1 MPFEPI
7 IADAELWDGDMTARR
22 IDGHDLLLVRHNG
35 VVYAY
40 ENRCAHLGVALS
52 EGRLDGYVL
61 TCRAHHWQYDV
72 RSGSG
77 VNPATACLRR
87 FAVKIEDGKV
97 FVDVD
102 APSPDLPNAEDVGDG
117 VGPVLTGR
125 PRAHAV
131 LEAIRRLNPSVEIH
145 EPRLLYPRARTT
157 PLPGDAERY

>member
-22 IDGHDLLLVRHNG
+22 VDGHDLLLVRHNG

-40 ENRCAHLGVALS
+40 ENRCAHQGVALS

-87 FAVKIEDGKV
+87 FAVKIEDGNG
-97 FVDVD
+97 FRGCPTRP
-102 APSPDLPNAEDVGDG
+102 A
-117 VGPVLTGR
+117 LTSQTLR
-125 PRAHAV
+125 M
-131 LEAIRRLNPSVEIH
+131 SVMAWD
-145 EPRLLYPRARTT
+145 RS
-157 PLPGDAERY
+157 